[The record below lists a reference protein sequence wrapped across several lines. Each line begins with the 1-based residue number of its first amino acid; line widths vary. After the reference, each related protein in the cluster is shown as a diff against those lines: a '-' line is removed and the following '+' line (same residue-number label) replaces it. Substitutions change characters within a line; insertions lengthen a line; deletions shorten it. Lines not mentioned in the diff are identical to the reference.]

1 MNKEILKL
9 YHVTDYPDRYAN
21 GLLAGV
27 EAAVEGGV
35 TLVQY
40 RADQGTMRE
49 RYDTALAIR
58 DLLRPHKVPLII
70 NNCVDL
76 ALAVDADGVHIGQN
90 DLPAEVARRLLG
102 RKKILG
108 LSISTPEQMA
118 EVNPDI
124 VDYVGIGPV
133 FPTISKMNAPK
144 DVGMKGWGKLR
155 AASPVP
161 AVAIG
166 GLNAEHIPELLKL
179 GADGVAIVSAISRSP
194 DPKAAAKTLLAAFGQ
209 SFRP

>member
-9 YHVTDYPDRYAN
+9 YLVTDYPDRYAH

-27 EAAVEGGV
+27 EAALEGGV

-49 RYDTALAIR
+49 RYETALAVR
-58 DLLRPHKVPLII
+58 DLLRPRKVPLVI
-70 NNCVDL
+70 NNFVDL

-90 DLPAEVARRLLG
+90 DLPAEVARRILG
-102 RKKILG
+102 KKKILG

-118 EVNPDI
+118 KVDPKV
-124 VDYVGIGPV
+124 VDYVGVGPV
-133 FPTISKMNAPK
+133 FPTVSKMNAPK
-144 DVGMKGWGKLR
+144 DVGISGWGKLR
-155 AASPVP
+155 AKSPVP

-166 GLNAEHIPELLKL
+166 GLRAEHIPELLRQ
-179 GADGVAIVSAISRSP
+179 GADGIAVVSALSRSD
-194 DPKAAAKTLLAAFGQ
+194 DPKAAAKELLAAFGQ
-209 SFRP
+209 GRA